1 MKEPEVPSHPPDTVA
16 IGFYAVAFLDLLG
29 HGAILKALD
38 ALPEKDDPASI
49 DSFQAQIKLAFGT
62 INSMQQSVARFF
74 EGYKQGPPSSI
85 DLPGI
90 TELRDQTQ
98 LPPVKFQRFSDGLVL
113 FVALAR
119 SDNTS
124 AQNGVCALLGACATN
139 MLVSLAAGRPIRGGI
154 DVGLGMEMN
163 ENEIYGAAVAKAYEL
178 EHAVAQMPR
187 IVIGNSMMNFLN
199 TSADIVPKT
208 NRDRVNQG
216 IAKVSLSILCE
227 DVDGRPILDYLGEPF
242 RRHVA
247 VQEATVHAVT
257 KAYEFVVAQ
266 TELWARE
273 KNTKLALRYT
283 LLRDYF
289 DARMKNW
296 QESSQ

>member
-1 MKEPEVPSHPPDTVA
+1 MTKLEVPIHPPDTVA

-29 HGAILKALD
+29 HGQILKALD

-49 DSFQAQIKLAFGT
+49 ASFQSQVQLAFGT
-62 INSMQQSVARFF
+62 INSMQRSVARFF

-85 DLPGI
+85 NLPGM
-90 TELRDQTQ
+90 TELCEQTQ

-124 AQNGVCALLGACATN
+124 AQNGVYALLGACATN
-139 MLVSLAAGRPIRGGI
+139 MMVSLAAGKPIRGGI

-163 ENEIYGAAVAKAYEL
+163 ENEIYGAVVAKAYEL

-187 IVIGNSMMNFLN
+187 IVIGNSMINFLN

-216 IAKVSLSILCE
+216 IAKVSLAILCA
-227 DVDGRPILDYLGEPF
+227 DVDGHPILDYLGVPF
-242 RRHVA
+242 RRHFA
-247 VQEATVHAVT
+247 AQEATAHTVI
-257 KAYEFVVAQ
+257 KAHEFVVAQ
-266 TELWARE
+266 TEYWARE
-273 KNTKLALRYT
+273 KNTKLAIRYA

>member
-1 MKEPEVPSHPPDTVA
+1 MTKPEVPSHPPDTVA

-29 HGAILKALD
+29 HGQVLKALD

-49 DSFQAQIKLAFGT
+49 ASFQAQVNRTFGT
-62 INSMQQSVARFF
+62 INSMQKSVARFF
-74 EGYKQGPPSSI
+74 EAYKQGPPSSI
-85 DLPGI
+85 ALPGL
-90 TELRDQTQ
+90 TDLREQTQ

-119 SDNTS
+119 STNTS
-124 AQNGVCALLGACATN
+124 AQNGVYALLSACATN

-178 EHAVAQMPR
+178 EHDVAQMPR
-187 IVIGNSMMNFLN
+187 IVIGNSMMNFLK
-199 TSADIVPKT
+199 TSADIVPQT

-216 IAKVSLSILCE
+216 IAKVSLAILCT

-247 VQEATVHAVT
+247 VREATAHAVN
-257 KAYEFVVAQ
+257 KAHEFVVAQ
-266 TELWARE
+266 SKFWARE
-273 KNTKLALRYT
+273 QNTKLALRYA

-289 DARMKNW
+289 EVRMKNW
-296 QESSQ
+296 